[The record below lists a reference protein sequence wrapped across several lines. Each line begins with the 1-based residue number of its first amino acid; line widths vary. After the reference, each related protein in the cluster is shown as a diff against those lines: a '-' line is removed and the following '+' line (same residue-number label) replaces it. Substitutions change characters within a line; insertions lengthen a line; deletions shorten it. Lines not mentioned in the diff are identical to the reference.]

1 MHMRSLNRWPAPLS
15 ACLSPSMIAIAL
27 RAALSAPWRIDG
39 AAIGPGSRRQ
49 LACDESAL
57 LAPDESALIAVPR
70 QMASS

>member
-1 MHMRSLNRWPAPLS
+1 
-15 ACLSPSMIAIAL
+15 MIAIAPH
-27 RAALSAPWRIDG
+27 AALSASRRIDG